1 MTVGRRHY
9 ISLEVPFS
17 LKARHDTPE
26 FSRLDR
32 DHPSFPSALRELH
45 DGPDTLFIKG
55 NADLL
60 SRPMIAVVGS
70 RQASRQGCLN
80 AFSLSQAL
88 SRRGITVISG
98 LARGIDAAAHK
109 GALTG
114 QGSTVAILGT
124 GIDRIYPAFH
134 DQLAVEI
141 AEKGLLVSSF
151 PPGAPP
157 EKWHF
162 PRRNRIIAALSLGC
176 VVVEASLTSGS
187 IITARIAADLGR
199 EVFALP
205 GSIHSP
211 LSRGCHQLL
220 REGAQL
226 VETVHDILSEIPDF
240 RLLARQPDLFPPVDG
255 QAPSLGKEEAR
266 VLDLLTPGPLTTDQ
280 ICQGSGLTSRQ
291 VSLMLITLELL
302 GHVAPLPGGRFER
315 LVINGYS

>member
-1 MTVGRRHY
+1 M
-9 ISLEVPFS
+9 
-17 LKARHDTPE
+17 KARLDTTE
-26 FSRLDR
+26 FSRFHK
-32 DHPSFPSALRELH
+32 DHVSFPPLLRELH
-45 DGPDTLFIKG
+45 DGPDTLFIRG
-55 NADLL
+55 NPDLL
-60 SRPMIAVVGS
+60 SRPMIAMVGS

-80 AFSLSQAL
+80 AFSLARAL
-88 SRRGITVISG
+88 SHRGITVISG

-124 GIDRIYPAFH
+124 GIDKTYPAAH
-134 DQLAVEI
+134 DQLAREI

-151 PPGAPP
+151 PLGAPP

-162 PRRNRIIAALSLGC
+162 PRRNRIIAALALGC
-176 VVVEASLTSGS
+176 VVVEAGLTSGS

-226 VETVHDILSEIPDF
+226 VETVYDILNEIPDF
-240 RLLARQPDLFPPVDG
+240 RALARQPNLFPPDDCP
-255 QAPSLGKEEAR
+255 APPLGREEGR
-266 VLDLLTPGPLTTDQ
+266 VLALLTPGPLTVDQ
-280 ICQGSGLTSRQ
+280 ISQGTGLTSRQ